1 MLYAVLYAVLYALVY
16 AELYAA
22 ELYAV
27 DKLTVDH
34 RRFCLKHH

>member
-16 AELYAA
+16 AELYA